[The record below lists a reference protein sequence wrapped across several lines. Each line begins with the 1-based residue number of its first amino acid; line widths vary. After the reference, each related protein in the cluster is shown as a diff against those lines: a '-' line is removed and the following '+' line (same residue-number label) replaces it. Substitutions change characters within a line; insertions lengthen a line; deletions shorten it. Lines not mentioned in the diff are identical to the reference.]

1 MTKTTMT
8 MTMSRMKKTKDLR
21 DVVDEGVR
29 VCVNSP
35 STMARAT
42 TKAVRKWV
50 TKMHTYTFLTRRGD
64 PTR

>member
-1 MTKTTMT
+1 
-8 MTMSRMKKTKDLR
+8 
-21 DVVDEGVR
+21 VR

-50 TKMHTYTFLTRRGD
+50 MKMHTYTFLTRRGD